1 MDFLDEVVITVRSG
15 DGGGGCVSF
24 RREKYIP
31 KGGPD
36 GGDGGDGGDVI
47 LSADKTCHSL
57 SAYRSRRS
65 FKAGSGSPGGGN
77 QCTGRNGEDL
87 ILPVPLGTIVEN
99 AVTGDFIVDL
109 VRAGERFLL
118 LPGGQGGKGNR
129 HFATATNR
137 TPRMAQPGIPGVE
150 LKIRLSLKLLAHIG
164 LVGLPNAGKS
174 TLLASLTMARP
185 KIGDYPFTTLI
196 PNLGVLDL
204 DDDHFIILA
213 DVPGLIEGAS
223 EGRGLGLRFLKHIE
237 RTGVLFHLLDAA
249 DGTVEDVLEDYR
261 RIRNELEAYSPV
273 LAEKPQVVLM
283 NKVDLLDDGN
293 GKVARIGRT
302 LEEKGVPWIGLS
314 ALKGQGVQDLKRL
327 ILLNWDVWG
336 LECLDPREADP
347 SCAKPEVDG

>member
-15 DGGGGCVSF
+15 DGGAGCVSF

-36 GGDGGDGGDVI
+36 GGDGGDGGCVI
-47 LSADKTCHSL
+47 LLADKTCHSL
-57 SAYRSRRS
+57 SDYRSRRS

-77 QCTGRNGEDL
+77 QCTGRSGDDL
-87 ILPVPLGTIVEN
+87 ILPVPLGTVVEN
-99 AVTGDFIVDL
+99 AETGEFIADL
-109 VRAGERFLL
+109 VQAGERFMLL
-118 LPGGQGGKGNR
+118 AGGQGGKGNR

-137 TPRMAQPGIPGVE
+137 APRMAQPGIPGDE

-204 DDDHFIILA
+204 DTDRSVVLA

-223 EGRGLGLRFLKHIE
+223 VGRGLGLRFLKHIE
-237 RTGVLFHLLDAA
+237 RTGVLFHLLDVSEAPA
-249 DGTVEDVLEDYR
+249 EGVLEDYR
-261 RIRNELEAYSPV
+261 RIRTELGAYSRA
-273 LAEKPQVVLM
+273 LAEKPQLVLL
-283 NKVDLLDDGN
+283 NKVDLLDPGET
-293 GKVARIGRT
+293 KVALIGQA
-302 LEEKGVPWIGLS
+302 LEEEGVQWIGLS
-314 ALKGQGVQDLKRL
+314 ALKGEGVQELKRL
-327 ILLNWDVWG
+327 ILANWDAWRLG
-336 LECLDPREADP
+336 GLDPRQGAPEIR
-347 SCAKPEVDG
+347 PEVGG